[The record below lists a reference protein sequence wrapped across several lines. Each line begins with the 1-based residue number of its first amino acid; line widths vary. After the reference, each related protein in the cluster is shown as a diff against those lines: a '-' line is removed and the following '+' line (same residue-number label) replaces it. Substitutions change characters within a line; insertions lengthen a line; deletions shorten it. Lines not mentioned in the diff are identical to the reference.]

1 MDKVL
6 KKLLITLLFAFS
18 VAFPLAY
25 RPPEVSAYTYQA
37 DETWDAYNFYS
48 TYWGMR
54 IVAEMT
60 PNAEYMWFTI
70 PNSNYNLD
78 EAGGIDSAI
87 VFTFQQ
93 PSTTMEFT
101 LSELSGYRYGDT
113 YYLTLSNILTED
125 VSDAYQVAIWVM
137 QSWTSAPSQ
146 FVEYWNLNAGV
157 YFNYPSATLVKYYNN
172 FTVYETALFY
182 TYPTPPA
189 DPTPAAGFE
198 FVGWRLADG
207 RLYTFDYMTPDLLT
221 TTSVGDSPS
230 LNLYALYRS
239 ELAEDLTPDAPVPDS
254 AFEGLLTAFG
264 LWNDAGTTF
273 LYVLLLIIA
282 VFLLVWWK
290 APLWLY
296 LVAGL
301 GITAMFTF
309 LGYLPI
315 GVMVVMFM
323 LFAVIFLLSL
333 KRGASYE

>member
-1 MDKVL
+1 ML
-6 KKLLITLLFAFS
+6 KKLLITFLLAFS
-18 VAFPLAY
+18 IAFPLAY
-25 RPPEVSAYTYQA
+25 RSPEVSAYTYQVA
-37 DETWDAYNFYS
+37 EDWEAYNFYS

-54 IVAEMT
+54 ITGSIVPYAET
-60 PNAEYMWFTI
+60 ATFTI
-70 PNSNYNLD
+70 PDSDYNLD
-78 EAGGIDSAI
+78 DLGGIQSAF
-87 VFTFQQ
+87 VCTFEESVNDETL
-93 PSTTMEFT
+93 PLTT
-101 LSELSGYRYGDT
+101 LSAYRYGNT
-113 YYLTLSNILTED
+113 YYIPMQT
-125 VSDAYQVAIWVM
+125 VGCYGAYSYAIFVM
-137 QSWTSAPSQ
+137 QDWTTAPDN
-146 FVEYWNLNAGV
+146 FVTFWNLNANV
-157 YFNYPSATLVKYYNN
+157 FFDYPLATQVRYYNN
-172 FTVYETALFY
+172 FVLYEQSLFY

-221 TTSVGDSPS
+221 ITNVGDAPS

-239 ELAEDLTPDAPVPDS
+239 ELAEDLTPDEPVPDS
-254 AFEGLLTAFG
+254 AFQSLLTAFG

-333 KRGASYE
+333 KRGAIYE